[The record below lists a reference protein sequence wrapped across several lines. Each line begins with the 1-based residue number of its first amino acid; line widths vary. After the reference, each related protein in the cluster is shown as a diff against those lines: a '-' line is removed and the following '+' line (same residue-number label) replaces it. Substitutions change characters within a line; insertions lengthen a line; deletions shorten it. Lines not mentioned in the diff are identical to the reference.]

1 LAERLGGR
9 RLRLSGAPGAAAE
22 SEKEG
27 AELNRATSLYLDLVR
42 PMAAVIVLL
51 SHVSQHDLTGGQ
63 LGVFAYTGVEAV
75 DVFFVLSGFVI
86 AHVYATREADWR
98 AFAISRAA
106 RIYSVAIPALVLTAL
121 ADAIGQSFDM
131 TPYQSGYQAF
141 TPGLLVRSLLFLGE
155 QWNAHRFPG
164 TDGPYWSLGF
174 EVWYYVAFG
183 VFVFA
188 PGRWRWLAT
197 IGVLAFIGP
206 KVSVMFSAWLMGAAS
221 YRLCASDRVRPALG
235 WFLLVAP
242 IVILA
247 AYECAPHSGLQ
258 QFTQLSFS
266 ADRIDRLAR
275 DTLIAIL
282 FSSHIVGFAAVSPRL
297 APWLERHAGAI
308 RWIAGATFSLYLAH
322 LPIMHLLAALSP
334 WPKSSVLTLVLL
346 LVATPIL
353 CLLFAEV
360 SERRK
365 EAWRS
370 AATVALRAVESSAV
384 AMRRLG
390 ERSRAAARSPR

>member
-1 LAERLGGR
+1 M
-9 RLRLSGAPGAAAE
+9 
-22 SEKEG
+22 
-27 AELNRATSLYLDLVR
+27 NRATSLYLDLVR

-51 SHVSQHDLTGGQ
+51 SHVSQQGLTGGQ
-63 LGVFAYTGVEAV
+63 LQAFSFTGVEAV
-75 DVFFVLSGFVI
+75 DIFFVLSGFVI
-86 AHVYATREADWR
+86 AHVHATHEADWR

-121 ADAIGQSFDM
+121 VDAIGRSFDM

-164 TDGPYWSLGF
+164 SDGPCWSLGF

-183 VFVFA
+183 AFVFA
-188 PGRWRWLAT
+188 PGRWRWPAT

-206 KVSVMFSAWLMGAAS
+206 KVAVMFPAWLMGVAS
-221 YRLCASDRVRPALG
+221 YRLCASGRVRPALG

-242 IVILA
+242 IVILV
-247 AYECAPHSGLQ
+247 AYECAPHSRLQ
-258 QFTQLSFS
+258 QFTELSFS

-275 DTLIAIL
+275 DTLIAAL

-297 APWLERHAGAI
+297 APWLERHARAI

-334 WPKSSVLTLVLL
+334 WPKSSVLTLGLL
-346 LVATPIL
+346 LAATPAL
-353 CLLFAEV
+353 CLLFAEI

-365 EAWRS
+365 EVWRN
-370 AATVALRAVESSAV
+370 AATIGLRAVESFV
-384 AMRRLG
+384 ATRRLG